1 MHASEAEAILERR
14 VDGGGKLLIAAQ
26 ADLPT
31 LKRLRSRC
39 LDAGIP
45 VMLGPCAP
53 GG

>member
-1 MHASEAEAILERR
+1 MHESEAEGILEKR
-14 VDGGGKLLIAAQ
+14 VDAGGQLLIAASS
-26 ADLPT
+26 DLPT

-39 LDAGIP
+39 LSAGIP